1 LVGNFDKGKI
11 QWRKYYMATLKDIA
25 ERVGVSQSTVSRVLN
40 RDTTINVAEETRKK
54 IFQVA
59 SQLNYKTVSERYGA
73 ANSDLSYNYV
83 GTDFIVNADKDEY
96 EGIEETGRMI
106 AEKMSL
112 RIGIVQMF
120 DAEELKTDI
129 YYMIL
134 RNVLEEICFERKW
147 NTVSL
152 FRNEE
157 KRFVKND
164 DTDIDGIIA
173 IGRFSLQE
181 IENFHEYTD
190 DIVFLDSSPDELK
203 YYSVVPS
210 YHVAVRKVLE
220 HFNQKGYDRIAYAGS
235 TKTFSDT
242 KELKEDSRFYYYKT
256 SMTDRGLFDE
266 NLVIDCAM
274 NATSGYQT
282 MSTYIKEHG
291 GAPEAIFVS
300 SDAVSPGIVK
310 AVHEAGL
317 SIPGDVNIVTFNNT
331 EFSEFSNPPL
341 SSIEVFMRE
350 SAGAAVMCMYLLKRN
365 YNHPKKIVIPCDL
378 VDRNSVAL
386 KKL

>member
-1 LVGNFDKGKI
+1 
-11 QWRKYYMATLKDIA
+11 MATLRDIA
-25 ERVGVSQSTVSRVLN
+25 ESVGVSQSTVSRVLN

-59 SQLNYKTVSERYGA
+59 SQIGYKTISERHGVTY
-73 ANSDLSYNYV
+73 SEMDRPYV
-83 GTDFIVNADKDEY
+83 GTDFVVNSAS
-96 EGIEETGRMI
+96 EGQEDFGESGRAI
-106 AEKMSL
+106 AEKMGL
-112 RIGIVQMF
+112 RIGIAQMF
-120 DAEELKTDI
+120 DAEELKADI

-147 NTVSL
+147 NTVTL

-164 DTDIDGIIA
+164 DSDIDGIIA
-173 IGRFSLQE
+173 LGRFSLQE

-190 DIVFLDSSPDELK
+190 NIVFLDSSPDELK

-220 HFNQKGYDRIAYAGS
+220 HFDKKGYDKIAYAGS

-256 SMTDRGLFDE
+256 SMTDRGAFDE
-266 NLVIDCAM
+266 DLVIDCAM
-274 NATSGYQT
+274 NAKSGYQA
-282 MSTYIKEHG
+282 MSQYIQDHG
-291 GAPEAIFVS
+291 RAPEAIFVS

-331 EFSEFSNPPL
+331 GFSEFSNPPL
-341 SSIEVFMRE
+341 SSIEVFMKE
-350 SAGAAVMCMYLLKRN
+350 SAGAAVMCMYLLNRN
-365 YNHPKKIVIPCDL
+365 YNHPKKIVVPCDL
-378 VDRNSVAL
+378 VDRDSVAM
-386 KKL
+386 K